1 MSKKLFIFDL
11 DGTLVDAYKAIQVS
25 LNYTLKKL
33 GYLSSIS
40 YREVKRKIGKGDE
53 IFIKTFFPLKDFKK
67 ALKIYQT
74 HHKESILRYV
84 KLLPY
89 AKWLLYF
96 LKRKKKIVAIAS
108 NRPKSFTNLI
118 LKKLD
123 IKKYIDL
130 VICADEINAL
140 KPNPKILNIILKKFK
155 LKNKE
160 AVYIGDMDI
169 DLETA
174 KRAKLEAIYVKGGS
188 TEEKEV
194 KKYKNI
200 KILSS
205 LKEIGK
211 YA

>member
-1 MSKKLFIFDL
+1 MSKKFFIFDL
-11 DGTLVDAYKAIQVS
+11 DGTLVDAYKAIQKS

-33 GYLSSIS
+33 GYSSVP
-40 YREVKRKIGKGDE
+40 YQEVKRKVGKGDE

-74 HHKESILRYV
+74 HHKKSVLRYV

-89 AKWLLYF
+89 TKRLLYL

-130 VICADEINAL
+130 LVCADEINSL
-140 KPNPKILNIILKKFK
+140 KPNPKILKIILKKFK
-155 LKNKE
+155 AKNKE
-160 AVYIGDMDI
+160 TIYIGDMDI
-169 DLETA
+169 DLEAA
-174 KRAKLEAIYVKGGS
+174 KRANLEAIYVKGGS
-188 TEEKEV
+188 TSQDRV
-194 KKYKNI
+194 KRYKNK
-200 KILSS
+200 KIASS
-205 LKEIGK
+205 LKEIIK
-211 YA
+211 YV

>member
-1 MSKKLFIFDL
+1 MQRIFDL
-11 DGTLVDAYKAIQVS
+11 DGTLVDAYKAIQKS

-33 GYLSSIS
+33 GYSSVP
-40 YREVKRKIGKGDE
+40 YQEVKRKVGKGDE

-74 HHKESILRYV
+74 HHKKSVLRYV

-89 AKWLLYF
+89 TKRLLYL

-130 VICADEINAL
+130 LVCADEINSL
-140 KPNPKILNIILKKFK
+140 KPNPKILKIILKKFK
-155 LKNKE
+155 AKNKE
-160 AVYIGDMDI
+160 TIYIGDMDI
-169 DLETA
+169 DLEAA
-174 KRAKLEAIYVKGGS
+174 KRANLEAIYVKGGS
-188 TEEKEV
+188 TSQDRV
-194 KKYKNI
+194 KRYKNK
-200 KILSS
+200 KIASS
-205 LKEIGK
+205 LKEIIK
-211 YA
+211 YV